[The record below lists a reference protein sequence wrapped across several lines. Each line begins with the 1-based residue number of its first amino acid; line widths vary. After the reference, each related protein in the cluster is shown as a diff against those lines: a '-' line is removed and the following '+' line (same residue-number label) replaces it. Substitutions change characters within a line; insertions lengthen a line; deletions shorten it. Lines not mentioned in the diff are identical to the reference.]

1 VFGSILAALNA
12 PLFTALG
19 TSVSSAEAVGFV
31 TGALCVWLV
40 ARQHLANWPIGIANN
55 VFFIVLFAGSGLYAD
70 AGLQVVYIALAGY
83 GWWQWVYGAGRR
95 VELPVTRTTRAEWWW
110 LAGCGLAGTA
120 GLWLLLSRLT
130 DSTVPAG
137 DALTTV
143 LSLLATYGQSRKRWE
158 SWLFWIAADLV
169 YIPLYAYKQ
178 LWLTALLYV
187 LFLALCL
194 FGLRGWLADLRRAGA
209 VRSDPVPAPAAAG
222 AAGGPPPT
230 AGRPPATAG
239 GPPATAGPE
248 RATGAVEAE
257 RS

>member
-1 VFGSILAALNA
+1 MFGSILAALTA

-19 TSVSSAEAVGFV
+19 TSVSGAEAFGFV

-40 ARQHLANWPIGIANN
+40 ARQHIANWPIGIANN
-55 VFFIVLFAGSGLYAD
+55 VFFVVLFAGSGLYAD
-70 AGLQVVYIALAGY
+70 AGLQIVYIALAGY
-83 GWWQWVYGAGRR
+83 GWWQWVYGTGRR
-95 VELPVTRTTRAEWWW
+95 VELPVTRTTRVEWCW

-130 DSTVPAG
+130 DSTVPVG
-137 DALTTV
+137 DAVTTV

-194 FGLRGWLADLRRAGA
+194 FGLRGWLADLHRAGA
-209 VRSDPVPAPAAAG
+209 TRPRPAPDPTDAGRAGGPTVRAASARPVTAG
-222 AAGGPPPT
+222 AAGAEPAVGP
-230 AGRPPATAG
+230 AE
-239 GPPATAGPE
+239 PE
-248 RATGAVEAE
+248 QP
-257 RS
+257 